1 MSGIKKVREKYRSD
15 TPKRTFSILFEKVP
29 EKYHS
34 DTRKRTFSILFHD
47 VRLDIEE
54 QNKKSEPFLFW

>member
-1 MSGIKKVREKYRSD
+1 MTQRALHKEGPFVWYQKVREKYRSD
-15 TPKRTFSILFEKVP
+15 TP
-29 EKYHS
+29 
-34 DTRKRTFSILFHD
+34 KRTFSILFHD